1 MRYATILKQKI
12 SDWEKIYK
20 LLLTIR
26 NNVYKNLILSLVMIF
41 FLRVMSYGQTGVFKS
56 YYPDGI
62 PRSEV
67 SYVND
72 ILDGQALYYHVNGN
86 LKTEKNYSK
95 GILHGPVREFYETGL
110 LKEEYYLKDGIKE
123 GSHRIYF
130 PNGALKELNIYEK
143 GILVNR
149 TSFEYEPGYNA
160 PVEAYQA
167 GNRQQQLLE
176 KRKQTVICDVE
187 ICPVPIGGM
196 KSIQENLVYPEH
208 ALLYGL
214 EGTVTLVASIN
225 EKGEAVSTE
234 IVIGLGLG
242 CEEAAND
249 AVLKTP
255 FIPGQNAGI
264 TVPSK
269 VTLEIEFKIF
279 DRSLIQNNGI
289 RQEPILNVGSKE
301 TKIPAKVDNQVSKI
315 SIKCDLDE
323 CARPVD
329 GIESISEKFEA
340 PSVAK
345 RLKLKGEI
353 VVEALVDKFGIV
365 RDTKTLKG
373 IGYGCDDALEI
384 AILRTKFLPARSGGI
399 EIESKIV
406 VKYLFNYEEE
416 N

>member
-1 MRYATILKQKI
+1 MH
-12 SDWEKIYK
+12 
-20 LLLTIR
+20 
-26 NNVYKNLILSLVMIF
+26 KNLILSLSIIF
-41 FLRVMSYGQTGVFKS
+41 FLRAVSYGQTGIFKS

-72 ILDGQALYYHVNGN
+72 ILDGQALYFHVNGN
-86 LKTEKNYSK
+86 LKTEKNFSK
-95 GILHGPVREFYETGL
+95 GILHGPVREFYESGL
-110 LKEEYYLKDGIKE
+110 LKEEYSLKDGIKE
-123 GSHRIYF
+123 GSNRIYYS
-130 PNGALKELNIYEK
+130 NGALKELKIYEK
-143 GILVNR
+143 GILVSR
-149 TSFEYEPGYNA
+149 TSFEYDPTFNA

-264 TVPSK
+264 AVPAK

-289 RQEPILNVGSKE
+289 KQDPNLNIARKE
-301 TKIPAKVDNQVSKI
+301 TKIPAEVGNNVNKI
-315 SIKCDLDE
+315 SIICDLND

-329 GIESISEKFEA
+329 GLKSISEKFVA

-353 VVEALVDKFGIV
+353 EVEAWIDKFGIV

-384 AILRTKFLPARSGGI
+384 AILRSKFLPARSGGV

>member
-1 MRYATILKQKI
+1 MN
-12 SDWEKIYK
+12 K
-20 LLLTIR
+20 LHLLFS
-26 NNVYKNLILSLVMIF
+26 VLLFLVHGIIH
-41 FLRVMSYGQTGVFKS
+41 GQTGIFKS

-62 PRSEV
+62 PRSEI

-72 ILDGQALYYHVNGN
+72 ILDGQALYYFPNGN
-86 LKTEKNYSK
+86 LKSEKNYSK
-95 GILHGPVREFYETGL
+95 GILNGPVREFFESGL
-110 LKEEYYLKDGIKE
+110 LREEYSFKDGIKE
-123 GSHRIYF
+123 GSHRIFYS
-130 PNGALKELNIYEK
+130 NGALKELKIYEK
-143 GILVNR
+143 GIQVS
-149 TSFEYEPGYNA
+149 TGSFEFDPAYSP
-160 PVEAYQA
+160 PVESFQA

-176 KRKQTVICDVE
+176 KRKQTVICDVD

-242 CEEAAND
+242 CEEAANA
-249 AVLKTP
+249 AVLKTL

-264 TVPSK
+264 AVPAK

-279 DRSLIQNNGI
+279 DRSLIQNDGI
-289 RQEPILNVGSKE
+289 KQDPNLNIVRKE
-301 TKIPAKVDNQVSKI
+301 TKIPAEVGNNVNKI
-315 SIKCDLDE
+315 SIICDLND

-329 GIESISEKFEA
+329 GLKSISEKFVA

-353 VVEALVDKFGIV
+353 EVEVWIDKFGIV

-384 AILRTKFLPARSGGI
+384 AILRTKFLPARSGGV
-399 EIESKIV
+399 ETDSKIIV
-406 VKYLFNYEEE
+406 RYLFNYEEE
-416 N
+416 D